1 MNSSPPRGDTKRSA
15 WSSDVSVHELAST
28 LETLL
33 DGCFACD
40 ADWRIVYVNDT
51 AERMFAISRD
61 EVMGTSYWQAFPA
74 TLGTQLEREYR
85 CVASGERRD
94 FEYFDPDRNRW
105 SRHRCVPR
113 QNGGIFVGLQDITE
127 QKRVEDALEK
137 TRFILTETQKI
148 AHVGSFEYIA
158 DTRQTVWSEEEYR
171 IYGLDPAPPPPTH
184 EDMLQ
189 RHIHPDDAARVHY
202 TFATALHHCAVYELE
217 HRIVRPDGQVRWVH
231 NRAYPYC
238 NGKEKPV
245 RYIGATL
252 DITER
257 KQAQQAL
264 QASDERFNL
273 AVQAAQ
279 EGVWDWNLETDE
291 VWYSPR
297 YKEMLGYAEEE
308 IEHHLSSWLR
318 LLHPDDR
325 EPCLQHVDAV
335 KQGEREYEMEFRLR
349 HKDGRYLAILSR
361 GLPLKRASDGK
372 VVRIVGTH
380 LDLTA
385 RKRADAA
392 LRLSEE
398 RLRLAL
404 DAARMGAFHW
414 NITTGE
420 VVWTGSYRQVAGISS
435 DMPANYANWLNSLF
449 PEDRESAD
457 QQVREAMEKRKDLGF
472 LSRICG

>member
-158 DTRQTVWSEEEYR
+158 DTRQTVWSEVP
-171 IYGLDPAPPPPTH
+171 IF
-184 EDMLQ
+184 
-189 RHIHPDDAARVHY
+189 I
-202 TFATALHHCAVYELE
+202 
-217 HRIVRPDGQVRWVH
+217 
-231 NRAYPYC
+231 
-238 NGKEKPV
+238 
-245 RYIGATL
+245 
-252 DITER
+252 
-257 KQAQQAL
+257 
-264 QASDERFNL
+264 S
-273 AVQAAQ
+273 
-279 EGVWDWNLETDE
+279 
-291 VWYSPR
+291 
-297 YKEMLGYAEEE
+297 
-308 IEHHLSSWLR
+308 
-318 LLHPDDR
+318 
-325 EPCLQHVDAV
+325 
-335 KQGEREYEMEFRLR
+335 
-349 HKDGRYLAILSR
+349 
-361 GLPLKRASDGK
+361 
-372 VVRIVGTH
+372 
-380 LDLTA
+380 
-385 RKRADAA
+385 
-392 LRLSEE
+392 
-398 RLRLAL
+398 
-404 DAARMGAFHW
+404 HW
-414 NITTGE
+414 
-420 VVWTGSYRQVAGISS
+420 Q
-435 DMPANYANWLNSLF
+435 
-449 PEDRESAD
+449 
-457 QQVREAMEKRKDLGF
+457 
-472 LSRICG
+472 